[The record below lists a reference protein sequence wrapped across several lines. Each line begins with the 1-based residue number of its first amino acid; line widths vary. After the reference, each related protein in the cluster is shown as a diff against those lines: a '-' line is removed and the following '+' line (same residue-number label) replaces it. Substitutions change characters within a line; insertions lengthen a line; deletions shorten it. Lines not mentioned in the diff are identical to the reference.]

1 MARFKGREG
10 IYGYDL
16 MNEPVQRTEALSG
29 WDWTYHA
36 FRESIVWDVEKAGN
50 DWKGISPSVSITRA
64 AGPRG
69 KLSEKNQSDFSRMF
83 LAR

>member
-1 MARFKGREG
+1 
-10 IYGYDL
+10 
-16 MNEPVQRTEALSG
+16 MNEPAQRPEALPG

-50 DWKGISPSVSITRA
+50 DWKGISPSVSIARA

-69 KLSEKNQSDFSRMF
+69 ELSEKNQSDFSRMF